1 MLADYAFV
9 DEVITAKE
17 ARLIRK
23 HCMDRVK
30 KSLVEGN
37 KEVESRKSKNTFIK
51 SDENLPK
58 AIKDALKKILT
69 IYFHVCKTTF
79 NFPIETVEPIQFVE
93 YGKGDYYDFH
103 MDAGFGDRMDR
114 DISASVVLSYANKYE
129 GGGLRFRDLE
139 PKRQPE
145 EKIGRLIVFPS
156 LMMHGVPPI
165 TKGKRSSLVLW
176 GRRKFA
182 ETKKED

>member
-9 DEVITAKE
+9 DDVITAKE

-23 HCMDRVK
+23 HCMDRVE
-30 KSLVEGN
+30 KSLVEGS

-51 SDENLPK
+51 SGENLPK
-58 AIKDALKKILT
+58 VIKDAITKILKV
-69 IYFHVCKTTF
+69 YFHVCQEIYK
-79 NFPIETVEPIQFVE
+79 FPIETVEPIQFVE

-103 MDAGFGDRMDR
+103 MDAGFGDVMDR

-129 GGGLRFRDLE
+129 GGGLKFRDLE
-139 PKRQPE
+139 QKRQPE

-176 GRRKFA
+176 GRRKIA